1 MVNTSETRRY
11 VNRAAQTERGCF
23 FERVAF
29 LTHRISGIAL
39 FIVDMESDLKLLSY
53 MLRQANGN
61 PNGTNSYNTHII
73 VRTNCSVFLSSYDN
87 FRHYCKIC
95 KANFA
100 VRPWLLSS
108 GGLLSCLSS
117 VV

>member
-1 MVNTSETRRY
+1 MLSVGRMKNTF
-11 VNRAAQTERGCF
+11 AQEG
-23 FERVAF
+23 EN
-29 LTHRISGIAL
+29 
-39 FIVDMESDLKLLSY
+39 IVFHTCYDKPF
-53 MLRQANGN
+53 GN
-61 PNGTNSYNTHII
+61 PNGPNDYDTHII
-73 VRTNCSVFLSSYDN
+73 MRTNCIVFLSSYDN

-108 GGLLSCLSS
+108 GGLLSCLSI